1 MKKVISLI
9 TKNFGLKI
17 LAVVFAVIFWMIVVN
32 VDDPEMSKQFSVPV
46 TIENEN
52 VVTDMGKVYE
62 VLDGDMAVFI
72 FPGRPVNLEKI
83 KTSHF

>member
-62 VLDGDMAVFI
+62 VLDRKSTRLNSSHMA
-72 FPGRPVNLEKI
+72 
-83 KTSHF
+83 